1 MRKKEKKER
10 IAVNKKETRPGQQVG
25 IPWAGGDG
33 HLSKG
38 QHKKREDIDLGDDQ
52 GVHGFE

>member
-25 IPWAGGDG
+25 IPWARGDG

-38 QHKKREDIDLGDDQ
+38 QHKKREDTDLGDDQ